1 MPADSSGLRDQVLTR
16 AESVEDLGELLEGFA
31 GALREVEIPLDWL
44 SMHSLR
50 LSPTLETRTYE
61 WTPTTSQVVRR
72 AEEREASPGHED
84 ALISRIWSG
93 LSAADH
99 RLGASPDPSDGALVR
114 DLKAHGITHFL
125 IAPVPRWVQGPAA
138 LVLGTQRPEGFS
150 EADLASLRRATDALA
165 PAADLHET
173 RALVRTLLR
182 TYLGKS
188 AAESVLRG
196 SIRRGE
202 SEMIHAILFYSDLR
216 DFTPLSEETAVPRL
230 TDLLDRYFE
239 TIARP
244 VQAAGGEILKFIG
257 DGLLAVFPCPVG
269 HRRACPT
276 AQRALR
282 VARDAQRAMA
292 DRRREE
298 PDFDLACG
306 VALHV
311 GDVLFGNV
319 GASDR
324 LDFTVIGPAVNLV
337 TRIESLSKRAT
348 SGIVASEDFAR
359 REGGDYD
366 TLGRHGLK
374 GISQPREVFSPKP

>member
-1 MPADSSGLRDQVLTR
+1 MAAGSSGIRECVLAR

-31 GALREVEIPLDWL
+31 GALQDAGIDVDWL
-44 SMHSLR
+44 SMHCLR
-50 LSPTLETRTYE
+50 LSPTPETRTYE
-61 WTPTTSQVVRR
+61 WTRTTSQVVRR
-72 AEEREASPGHED
+72 AGEREANPRQEAS
-84 ALISRIWSG
+84 LVSRIWSG

-99 RLGASPDPSDGALVR
+99 HLTVSPKPSDDALVR

-125 IAPVPRWVQGPAA
+125 IAPVPRWVQGPGA
-138 LVLGTQRPEGFS
+138 LVFGTQRPEGFS
-150 EADLASLRRATDALA
+150 KADLASLRRATEAFA

-173 RALVRTLLR
+173 RTLVRTLLR

-292 DRRREE
+292 DRRQEE

-337 TRIESLSKRAT
+337 TRIESLSKQAT
-348 SGIVASEDFAR
+348 SGIVASEDFVR

-366 TLGRHGLK
+366 TLGRHRLK
-374 GISQPREVFSPKP
+374 GISRPREVFSPKP

>member
-1 MPADSSGLRDQVLTR
+1 MGPGTPSVREWMLTR
-16 AESVEDLGELLEGFA
+16 AGLVEDLGELLEGFA
-31 GALREVEIPLDWL
+31 GALQDAGIEVDWL
-44 SMHSLR
+44 SMHSLH
-50 LSPTLETRTYE
+50 LSPTPETRTYK
-61 WTPTTSQVVRR
+61 WTRTAGRAVRR
-72 AEEREASPGHED
+72 AEKREPSSKQD
-84 ALISRIWSG
+84 DVLVSQMWSG
-93 LSAADH
+93 LSAIDRHLIATPEPRD
-99 RLGASPDPSDGALVR
+99 DALVR

-150 EADLASLRRATDALA
+150 KANLASLRRATDAFA

-202 SEMIHAILFYSDLR
+202 SEMIHAVLFYSDLR

-276 AQRALR
+276 ARRALR
-282 VARDAQRAMA
+282 VAREAQRAMA
-292 DRRREE
+292 DRRRKE

-337 TRIESLSKRAT
+337 TRIESLSKRAP
-348 SGIVASEDFAR
+348 SGIVASEDFVR
-359 REGGDYD
+359 REGGDYE
-366 TLGRHGLK
+366 TLGRRELK
-374 GISQPREVFSPKP
+374 GISQPREVFSATP